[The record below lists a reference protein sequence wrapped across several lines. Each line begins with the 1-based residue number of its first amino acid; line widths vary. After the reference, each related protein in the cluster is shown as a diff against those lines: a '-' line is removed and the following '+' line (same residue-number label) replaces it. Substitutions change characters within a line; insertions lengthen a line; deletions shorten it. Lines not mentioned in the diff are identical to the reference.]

1 MLETNEVVFGAG
13 IYMCATYNSRL
24 KWKFSPNIIKTL
36 QLMYLM
42 ISKLGVYLLF
52 FLLFVVGFSKY
63 CHFVFFGQDQNS
75 SFTLYWESYFSQFDQ
90 ATSGA
95 NFDMVQLTGEENV
108 MWHFLQIICMLFTI
122 LTVIVLM
129 NLVIAVV
136 TSAYEEGVEQS
147 SSWWAFTQLTMI
159 HEDDFKD
166 STTSPKQRLKSFLLS
181 LIKCNGKEESNK
193 DEMQKLD
200 KILRIY

>member
-1 MLETNEVVFGAG
+1 
-13 IYMCATYNSRL
+13 
-24 KWKFSPNIIKTL
+24 
-36 QLMYLM
+36 
-42 ISKLGVYLLF
+42 
-52 FLLFVVGFSKY
+52 
-63 CHFVFFGQDQNS
+63 
-75 SFTLYWESYFSQFDQ
+75 
-90 ATSGA
+90 
-95 NFDMVQLTGEENV
+95 
-108 MWHFLQIICMLFTI
+108 MLFTI

-181 LIKCNGKEESNK
+181 LVKCHGKEEPK
-193 DEMQKLD
+193 EDEMQKLD
-200 KILRIY
+200 KIYENLLTAGKRNTQTPERSYVYKMESVEE